1 MIKTILFFKK
11 FKIMD
16 FNKTISIA
24 ALLTFSLLSC
34 QNNDNA
40 KSVKDTKSIKE
51 MKEIMRD
58 NAVINYQITGTG
70 DTTLLFVHG
79 SYIDQTYWENQV
91 NYFSP
96 NYTVV
101 TLDLPGHGKS
111 GTERTHW
118 TVQGFAEDVSFI
130 IKELNLKN
138 VILIGHS
145 LGGDINLIVAT
156 SHPENIIGFIGIDNF
171 KNAATP
177 LSIDYQ
183 KQAVEIEKKLKTDF
197 ANTNEQYAKMAL
209 LTRQTSTDITK
220 RVINDYRNAFQP
232 MAIETTP
239 EIFKIFEIEKRLL
252 PQLKFKLHLINVDYM
267 PINEVSLKQ
276 YSGNGYDVLHIKGT
290 CHYPMLENPDGLNK
304 LLQQTIRKI

>member
-1 MIKTILFFKK
+1 
-11 FKIMD
+11 MD
-16 FNKTISIA
+16 FNKTIGILSLI
-24 ALLTFSLLSC
+24 TFSLGSC

-51 MKEIMRD
+51 MKEIKRD
-58 NAVINYQITGTG
+58 NAVINYQMTGTG

-91 NYFSP
+91 AYFSP

-111 GTERTHW
+111 GTERKHW
-118 TVQGFAEDVSFI
+118 TVQGFAEDVSLV
-130 IKELNLKN
+130 IKELALKN

-145 LGGDINLIVAT
+145 LGGDINLITAT
-156 SHPENIIGFIGIDNF
+156 SQPENIIGFIGIDNF

-183 KQAVEIEKKLKTDF
+183 KQAVDIEQKLKTDF
-197 ANTNEQYAKMAL
+197 ANTNEQYAQTAL
-209 LTRQTSTDITK
+209 LTKKTATDISK
-220 RVINDYRNAFQP
+220 RVINDYRKAYQP

-239 EIFKIFEIEKRLL
+239 EIFTLFEVEKKLL
-252 PQLKFKLHLINVDYM
+252 PQLKLKLHLINVDYM
-267 PINEVSLKQ
+267 PTNEVPLKQ
-276 YSGNGYDVLHIKGT
+276 YAGNGYEVLHLKGT
-290 CHYPMLENPDGLNK
+290 CHFPMLENPNDLNK
-304 LLQQTIRKI
+304 LLEQTIRKI

>member
-1 MIKTILFFKK
+1 
-11 FKIMD
+11 MD
-16 FNKTISIA
+16 FNKTIVILSLI
-24 ALLTFSLLSC
+24 TFSLCSC

-40 KSVKDTKSIKE
+40 KSVKETKSINK
-51 MKEIMRD
+51 MKEIKRD
-58 NAVINYQITGTG
+58 NAVINYNISGTG

-79 SYIDQTYWENQV
+79 SYIDQTYWEKQV
-91 NYFSP
+91 KYFKP

-111 GTERTHW
+111 GSERKHW
-118 TVQGFAEDVSFI
+118 TVQGFAEDVSFL

-145 LGGDINLIVAT
+145 LGGDINLIVAN

-177 LSIDYQ
+177 LSLDYQ
-183 KQAVEIEKKLKTDF
+183 KQAVSIEQKLKTDF
-197 ANTNEQYAKMAL
+197 ANTNEQYAQMAL
-209 LTRQTSTDITK
+209 LTKQTSTDITK
-220 RVINDYRNAFQP
+220 RIITDYRNAFQP

-239 EIFKIFEIEKRLL
+239 EIFKMFEIEKKLL

-267 PINEVSLKQ
+267 STNEVPLKK
-276 YSGNGYDVLHIKGT
+276 YAASGYDVLSIKGT
-290 CHYPMLENPDGLNK
+290 CHFPMLENPNDLNK
-304 LLQQTIRKI
+304 LLEQTIRKI